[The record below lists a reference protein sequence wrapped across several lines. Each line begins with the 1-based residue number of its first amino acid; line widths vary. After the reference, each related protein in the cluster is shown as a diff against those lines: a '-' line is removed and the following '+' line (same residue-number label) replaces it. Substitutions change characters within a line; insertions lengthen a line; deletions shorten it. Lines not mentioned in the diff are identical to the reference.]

1 MVIIGC
7 GGVGSWLIA
16 ALAPFIND
24 AKELTIVDYDKVEAH
39 NLERQTLFTKEDIGK
54 SKVAALAEKYPV
66 TPIDL
71 QVTLD
76 TVSEAFGNEGEVVM
90 LGVDNHFARRCI
102 LEFIQ
107 VSEWPGMLINGSNE
121 YDTAS
126 AWIHKPGIPAVYDR
140 YPELLEAAPP
150 PEIRASCG
158 QLAVSEPQVIH
169 ANQMAASL
177 AVWLW
182 RFWTFVAPF
191 MGEGD
196 DDQELK
202 DTYPIEYRAAR
213 SRITT
218 IKAGDVH
225 GV

>member
-16 ALAPFIND
+16 ALAPFINNKD
-24 AKELTIVDYDKVEAH
+24 ELIIVDYDKVESH
-39 NLERQTLFTKEDIGK
+39 NLKRQTLFTKDDVGK

-66 TPIDL
+66 TPLDL

-76 TVSEAFGNEGEVVM
+76 TVGEAFGKEDEVVL
-90 LGVDNHFARRCI
+90 LGVDNHYARRCI
-102 LEFIQ
+102 LEFIR
-107 VSEWPGMLINGSNE
+107 VTEWPGMLVNGSNE

-126 AWIHKPGIPAVYDR
+126 AWIHKPGIPPIYDR
-140 YPELLEAAPP
+140 YPELLEAMPP
-150 PEIRASCG
+150 PEVRVSCG
-158 QLAVSEPQVIH
+158 QLVAAEPQVIH

-177 AVWLW
+177 GVWLW

-191 MGEGD
+191 MGEGPD
-196 DDQELK
+196 DEELRA
-202 DTYPIEYRAAR
+202 TYPIEYRAAR

-218 IKAGDVH
+218 IKAGDVD